1 MKNECKHC
9 MGNPKQ
15 NEIGEWIAYC
25 EETAS
30 WMNIT
35 LGDCFGNCEG
45 QETEDLTEE
54 T

>member
-45 QETEDLTEE
+45 QETEDLEE
-54 T
+54 